1 MLANKMLKNVKN
13 NFTRIY
19 LIFFILGI
27 YIILLAIFIKL
38 ALDVTNTKV
47 PTLKDLDSN
56 VPKINIF
63 EETNDMILDKL
74 INFFDSR
81 LTNLSGKERE
91 LKLEELKLK
100 LKLNLEKINDEINID
115 SDLDMIE
122 IDKLFPKL
130 NIDDLNS
137 EISLLQSNKTIQS
150 FESNKMLV
158 LITCGMIFLTLL
170 VIFLIFCLYAPSLR
184 PYIYSVVY

>member
-27 YIILLAIFIKL
+27 YIILLSIFIKL

-150 FESNKMLV
+150 FKSNKMLI

-184 PYIYSVVY
+184 PYIYSVIY

>member
-13 NFTRIY
+13 DFTRIY

-27 YIILLAIFIKL
+27 YIILLSIFIKL
-38 ALDVTNTKV
+38 AIDVTNTKV
-47 PTLKDLDSN
+47 PTLKEIDASI
-56 VPKINIF
+56 PKIDIF
-63 EETNDMILDKL
+63 EESNDMILTKL
-74 INFFDSR
+74 IDYFDSR
-81 LTNLSGKERE
+81 LINLSGKERE

-100 LKLNLEKINDEINID
+100 LKLNLDKIYDEINID
-115 SDLDMIE
+115 DNLDMLE

-150 FESNKMLV
+150 FKSNKLLI

-184 PYIYSVVY
+184 PYIYSVIY

>member
-184 PYIYSVVY
+184 PYIYSVIY

>member
-63 EETNDMILDKL
+63 EETNDMILDEL

-150 FESNKMLV
+150 FKSNKMLI

-184 PYIYSVVY
+184 PYIYSVIY

>member
-47 PTLKDLDSN
+47 PTLKDLDSY

-63 EETNDMILDKL
+63 EETNDMILDEL

-184 PYIYSVVY
+184 PYIYSVIY

>member
-1 MLANKMLKNVKN
+1 MLKNVKN

-27 YIILLAIFIKL
+27 YIILLAIFINL

-47 PTLKDLDSN
+47 STLKDLDSN

-74 INFFDSR
+74 INFFDTR
-81 LTNLSGKERE
+81 LTNLSGKERD

-115 SDLDMIE
+115 GDLDMIE

-150 FESNKMLV
+150 FKSNTMLIS
-158 LITCGMIFLTLL
+158 ITCGMIFLTLL

>member
-1 MLANKMLKNVKN
+1 MLKNVKN

-150 FESNKMLV
+150 FQSNKMLV

>member
-1 MLANKMLKNVKN
+1 MLKNVKN

-74 INFFDSR
+74 INFFDTR
-81 LTNLSGKERE
+81 LTNLSGKERD

-115 SDLDMIE
+115 GDLDMIE

-150 FESNKMLV
+150 FKSNTMLIS
-158 LITCGMIFLTLL
+158 ITCGMIFLTLL

>member
-63 EETNDMILDKL
+63 EETNDMILDIL

-184 PYIYSVVY
+184 PYIYSVIY

>member
-1 MLANKMLKNVKN
+1 MLKNVKN
-13 NFTRIY
+13 DFTRIY

-27 YIILLAIFIKL
+27 YIILLSIFIKL
-38 ALDVTNTKV
+38 AIDVTNTKV
-47 PTLKDLDSN
+47 PTLKEIDASI
-56 VPKINIF
+56 PKIDIF
-63 EETNDMILDKL
+63 EESNDMILTKL
-74 INFFDSR
+74 IDYFDSR
-81 LTNLSGKERE
+81 LINLSGKERE

-100 LKLNLEKINDEINID
+100 LKLNLDKIYDEINID
-115 SDLDMIE
+115 DNLDMLE

-150 FESNKMLV
+150 FKSNKLLV
-158 LITCGMIFLTLL
+158 AITCGMIFLTLL

-184 PYIYSVVY
+184 PYIYSVIY

>member
-150 FESNKMLV
+150 FESNKMLI

-184 PYIYSVVY
+184 PYIYSVIY

>member
-1 MLANKMLKNVKN
+1 MLANKMLKNVIN

-150 FESNKMLV
+150 FKSNKMLV

>member
-63 EETNDMILDKL
+63 EETNDMILDEL

-150 FESNKMLV
+150 FKSNKMLV

>member
-63 EETNDMILDKL
+63 EETNDMILDEL

-184 PYIYSVVY
+184 PYIYSVIY

>member
-150 FESNKMLV
+150 FKSNKMLV

>member
-13 NFTRIY
+13 DFTRIY

-27 YIILLAIFIKL
+27 YIILLSIFIKL
-38 ALDVTNTKV
+38 AIDVTNTKV
-47 PTLKDLDSN
+47 PTLKEIDASI
-56 VPKINIF
+56 PKINIF
-63 EETNDMILDKL
+63 EESNDMILTKL
-74 INFFDSR
+74 IDYFDSR
-81 LTNLSGKERE
+81 LINLSGKERE

-100 LKLNLEKINDEINID
+100 LKLNLDKIYDEINID
-115 SDLDMIE
+115 DNLDMLE

-150 FESNKMLV
+150 FKSNKLLI
-158 LITCGMIFLTLL
+158 LITCGMIFLTIL

-184 PYIYSVVY
+184 PYIYSVIY